1 VTFMV
6 VCEPCLVAME
16 KFLIFV
22 LVFTPFCCVPS
33 FAVDR
38 FHFPRLSSAA
48 AQI

>member
-1 VTFMV
+1 VTFVV

-22 LVFTPFCCVPS
+22 LGVHPL
-33 FAVDR
+33 FAVCLHLPLTD
-38 FHFPRLSSAA
+38 FIFLSSAA